1 MFRRLLEIG
10 LVNSH
15 LLYKLKPDNES
26 VTQKQFRLSL
36 CHFLVQSLFTLRE
49 NPGARVVRGRV
60 RPPVPSDRLIGKHFG
75 QRADKRRRSKV
86 CAYTKNAQG
95 NLISTVQS
103 VMHIFVNSH
112 VFKSCTPNQSF
123 NRFTSFSFN
132 QRSQTVALQCRTVML
147 SCIFF
152 QGEYS

>member
-1 MFRRLLEIG
+1 MFWQLLEIG

-36 CHFLVQSLFTLRE
+36 CHFLVQPLFTLTE
-49 NPGARVVRGRV
+49 NPGARVVRGRG

-75 QRADKRRRSKV
+75 QRADKTRRCRV

-95 NLISTVQS
+95 NLKHTKTNFYCAKCDAHLCEQPCFQKLHTQS
-103 VMHIFVNSH
+103 
-112 VFKSCTPNQSF
+112 K
-123 NRFTSFSFN
+123 
-132 QRSQTVALQCRTVML
+132 LQ
-147 SCIFF
+147 
-152 QGEYS
+152 